1 MTIEEEAVL
10 NRAIENRANSMT
22 KEYLREFVIE
32 DITDFFWP
40 PKGGY
45 VPGED
50 EVNDFI
56 AEYGAKTEE
65 DPLSNA
71 IKIRANSMTKEDLEI
86 YVIEDITDF
95 FWPPEGGYVPG
106 MDEVNDFIAEY
117 DPKIGLAAKKKQ
129 VLEFISGGTL
139 LLTEDQVSTPEEPNQ
154 QEVIGLMSN
163 ITTPKELMNFI
174 SSTTFASGDEKVLNR
189 QRVVEL
195 LNTMKLEASSA
206 TTPKDSHQAGNKKAS
221 DAGKKM

>member
-1 MTIEEEAVL
+1 MTIEEEEVL
-10 NRAIENRANSMT
+10 NRAIEYRANSMT
-22 KEYLREFVIE
+22 SGDLEIYVIE
-32 DITDFFWP
+32 DITEFFYP

-56 AEYGAKTEE
+56 AEYGVKTEE
-65 DPLSNA
+65 DPLSKA
-71 IKIRANSMTKEDLEI
+71 IKTRAESMTREDLEI
-86 YVIEDITDF
+86 YVIEDIVDF
-95 FWPPEGGYVPG
+95 FWPPEGSSVPG

-117 DPKIGLAAKKKQ
+117 DPQTGLASKKEQ

-139 LLTEDQVSTPEEPNQ
+139 LLTADQVSTPEEPNQ
-154 QEVIGLMSN
+154 QEVMDLMSD

-174 SSTTFASGDEKVLNR
+174 SSTTFASGDEKALNR

-195 LNTMKLEASSA
+195 QNTMRPESSSGSPSKTA
-206 TTPKDSHQAGNKKAS
+206 TQAGNK
-221 DAGKKM
+221 M